1 MRSTSVCLSR
11 VPFPSHMQATRQ
23 VTLFGVGR
31 LGICTALCLEKAG
44 YDVLGVDVNQRYVR
58 TTHVH
63 AS

>member
-1 MRSTSVCLSR
+1 
-11 VPFPSHMQATRQ
+11 MQATRQ

-58 TTHVH
+58 TTHMH